1 MTNNNP
7 SQQEFVN
14 KELLVDS
21 KNQVIPQYYKEDES
35 VFHPNTGG
43 SPITANSNFP
53 ENPYQ
58 PEFIQKNMIV
68 DKKGRPIPQYYD
80 PQAGF
85 FLPVTNDTS
94 GGGGVIPSG
103 FVRTV
108 NLKSPDASGNVSTD
122 YHVIDTIR
130 PDVNWT
136 EYPKAKSEFY
146 TDYNKDDYAQYIAE
160 NPSFGKLPSGKIAVR
175 TFIEE
180 SEGVAYQ
187 QVDNVQ
193 DGMFFASFVRV
204 GNPDGTWGDL
214 VETSCQHT
222 PGGGGT
228 LWFVGPGAPS
238 SSDGSDGDFYLD
250 TSTGNIWE
258 KDGTIWQD
266 STYSIKGPQGAKGD
280 RGEIGPQ
287 GATGAQ
293 GVQGIQGPKG
303 ETGTTGATGSK
314 GETGENGK
322 DGSQWYV
329 GNENPNITYPNAKE
343 GDKYLEYGTGFIW
356 YKTDGDWHF
365 NNGNIRGNKWFVV
378 TDIFP
383 TNAINEGDMS
393 LKSDGTVWQMRGNVW
408 TDTGIDLKTE
418 TPDGD
423 FVLSVNDILPDE
435 NGNVV
440 LPALESNY
448 HLLSTFDTNAVIS
461 AYEVGTSI
469 AILIGG
475 EPGYDNILLIMN
487 DRFDW
492 SLTQQHVMFEVIT
505 TKLES
510 GPTTQSIT
518 AIFKNNGAA
527 FGMMKR
533 SSIGDDLFSIWSIQ
547 AQILYGKGLPTTPGM
562 GLGMKGNLY
571 VNTLTGVV
579 YSKKGA
585 DKTPGY
591 TGWAVLS
598 PTVVENPYTPVVGDV
613 ETVYSAWTSNEM
625 LTTHE
630 RKKTAI
636 DSLGHVMIDEDTIKA
651 DQEGRISV
659 DKDGIINLLNNAFS
673 SEYRIDDTK
682 NLQTWKDNF
691 EQGVTITNIPRSGAV
706 NEAISSLLNTQLGWQ
721 VASQSYLFNYI
732 IETHKDGTAG
742 RQNIYVYYYHLENY
756 FLMGKLTRTT
766 AGTTLGWS
774 LKWTA
779 ETILVNETSS
789 MNGEVWGMY
798 GMLRHNPATGQLYR
812 CTAKEYPQPNSW
824 QTINSPLVNNLTT
837 ISQGYSLDA
846 SQGKVVND
854 KIVNHISEIA
864 SDTKASHVKLYDVVD
879 DTADGAVT
887 PKAVDDSLQTLAN
900 LTTQSLNN
908 HKSTIATDTET
919 GHIMVDDDTI
929 GIDGQGKIFT
939 YGRGVVYPGT
949 DRSLRFWASTTT
961 VSGGNGNWTLDI
973 SGAQF
978 TQIRSVQVTLESTI
992 TTDGDKP
999 LGSYITSKSL
1009 TSISGKAYKVTAA
1022 GLLAAM
1028 VSLPAEN
1035 GTIVNV
1041 MVMGH

>member
-108 NLKSPDASGNVSTD
+108 NLKVPDASGNVSTD
-122 YHVIDTIR
+122 YHVIDMIR
-130 PDVNWT
+130 ADVNWT

-146 TDYNKDDYAQYIAE
+146 TDYNKDDYDQYIAE

-204 GNPDGTWGDL
+204 GNSDGTWGDL

-222 PGGGGT
+222 PGGDGT
-228 LWFVGPGAPS
+228 LWFVGVGTPS
-238 SSDGSDGDFYLD
+238 FIGSNGDFYLD
-250 TSTGNIWE
+250 SSTGNIWE
-258 KDGTIWQD
+258 NQGGVWQD
-266 STYSIKGPQGAKGD
+266 TTYSLKGPQGE
-280 RGEIGPQ
+280 R
-287 GATGAQ
+287 
-293 GVQGIQGPKG
+293 GIQGPKG
-303 ETGTTGATGSK
+303 DTGTQGATGPAGSIGPAGPKGDTGATGPQ
-314 GETGENGK
+314 GK
-322 DGSQWYV
+322 DGSQWYI
-329 GNENPNITYPNAKE
+329 GYENPNITYPNAKE
-343 GDKYLEYGTGFIW
+343 GDKYLEYITGFVW
-356 YKTDGDWHF
+356 TKTIGDWHF
-365 NNGNIRGNKWFVV
+365 NNGTIRGNKWYIV
-378 TDIFP
+378 TGGFP
-383 TNAINEGDMS
+383 NNSVIDGD
-393 LKSDGTVWQMRGNVW
+393 LALRSDGSIWRFEGNVW
-408 TDTGIDLKTE
+408 SDTGINVKGSGGNSDMVRITE
-418 TPDGD
+418 DELFNQSMRASGKYQVNRNPNNSKLPDGLD
-423 FVLSVNDILPDE
+423 
-435 NGNVV
+435 
-440 LPALESNY
+440 
-448 HLLSTFDTNAVIS
+448 
-461 AYEVGTSI
+461 
-469 AILIGG
+469 
-475 EPGYDNILLIMN
+475 
-487 DRFDW
+487 
-492 SLTQQHVMFEVIT
+492 
-505 TKLES
+505 
-510 GPTTQSIT
+510 
-518 AIFKNNGAA
+518 
-527 FGMMKR
+527 
-533 SSIGDDLFSIWSIQ
+533 
-547 AQILYGKGLPTTPGM
+547 
-562 GLGMKGNLY
+562 
-571 VNTLTGVV
+571 VV
-579 YSKKGA
+579 YVDLSILNLAEEGLLVKN
-585 DKTPGY
+585 Y
-591 TGWAVLS
+591 FITGFSSANVS
-598 PTVVENPYTPVVGDV
+598 FPSFPVYFGFEEIDVVNNVIIEPVNYWFPVAKENLEPIFSEMAMLDSEILQDRAKLDLHIEKV
-613 ETVYSAWTSNEM
+613 SSN
-625 LTTHE
+625 T
-630 RKKTAI
+630 
-636 DSLGHVMIDEDTIKA
+636 DLGHVKVDGETIISDNQGK
-651 DQEGRISV
+651 ISV
-659 DKDGIINLLNNAFS
+659 DRDGVINLLNNAFS
-673 SEYRIDDTK
+673 KEYRVDDTK
-682 NLQTWKDNF
+682 TLQTLKNNF
-691 EQGVTITNIPRSGAV
+691 EQGVTITNIPRSGSV
-706 NEAISSLLNTQLGWQ
+706 NEAITLLLNTQLGWQ
-721 VASQSYLFNYI
+721 VASQSYIFNYI